1 MSSEIQK
8 YIETAIDKK
17 KDLFEADIIDFPNN
31 KKINDLKSWQLYNKL
46 DLNEDGDQ
54 LKAVTGICFTFLI
67 LIILGLYSNF
77 L

>member
-17 KDLFEADIIDFPNN
+17 KNLFEADIMDFPNN

-46 DLNEDGDQ
+46 DLKEDGDQ

>member
-17 KDLFEADIIDFPNN
+17 KNLFEADIIDFPNN

>member
-17 KDLFEADIIDFPNN
+17 KNLFEADIIDFPNN

-46 DLNEDGDQ
+46 DLKEDGDQ
-54 LKAVTGICFTFLI
+54 LKAVTGICFTFLT

>member
-17 KDLFEADIIDFPNN
+17 KNLFEADIIDFPNN

-46 DLNEDGDQ
+46 DLKEDGDQ